1 MDEHWIQKAILDK
14 GNLIPSLV
22 WRFED
27 WITFKR
33 FVEDMFLGEDALD
46 WAFRGHAVFDWRLDS
61 SLDRLHADIG
71 NRAAETYLEFQFR
84 RAAHHHLATG
94 SLPQTTLEWWAT
106 MQHYGTP
113 TRLLD
118 FTKSPYVACF
128 FALEAAKDKRSA
140 IWAIDCQW
148 LRDHALELLRG
159 QVARF
164 ETGQDFDLHNPS
176 WLADYFDQVFVY
188 HSIPMVVPV
197 EPPRANER
205 LLVQQGLFLCP
216 GAVEKGFEWNLLSH
230 SKMPEEAARH
240 IIRIELATELRK
252 AGLYE
257 LHLMNISRA
266 SLFHGLDGYAR
277 SLGHKVEVGVE
288 PDHIARIRK
297 MLTR

>member
-1 MDEHWIQKAILDK
+1 MNEYWIKKASIDK
-14 GNLIPSLV
+14 SNPVPCTVFS
-22 WRFED
+22 FDD
-27 WITFKR
+27 WTLFKR
-33 FVEDMFLGEDALD
+33 FVEDIFLEEDAAD
-46 WAFRGHAVFDWRLDS
+46 WAYRGHSDFEWRLES
-61 SLDRLHADIG
+61 SLDRLRADIG

-94 SLPQTTLEWWAT
+94 SLPQSTLEWWAT

-128 FALEAAKDKRSA
+128 FALEAAKDKPSA

-148 LRDHALELLRG
+148 LRQHALESLRG
-159 QVARF
+159 RVARF
-164 ETGQDFDLHNPS
+164 EAGQDFDLHNPS
-176 WLADYFDQVFVY
+176 WLADNFDTIFIY
-188 HSIPMVVPV
+188 HSIPMTVPV

-216 GAVEKGFEWNLLSH
+216 GAVGKGFESNLQAICSTSDQSAH
-230 SKMPEEAARH
+230 HM
-240 IIRIELATELRK
+240 IRIELDPAVRK

-266 SLFHGLDGYAR
+266 SLFHGLDGFAK
-277 SLGHKVEVGVE
+277 SLGHRVEVGVE

-297 MLTR
+297 MLAR